1 MAQYLSFV
9 ALALLLAIAP
19 GPDSLLTLRSTL
31 IGGRRR
37 GAWTVVGILV
47 ANVVQ
52 GVLAASGL
60 GAILVHAE
68 TVFRIIKWAGAA
80 YLAYLG
86 FLAIRA
92 AWRMRNAD
100 GPADAVPTLRRSP
113 WAAARQGF
121 LCNITNPKVLAFNI
135 AVLPQFVGEHAS
147 VATLLTYA
155 MTLAAVG
162 SVVLVALVAVA
173 GLATRVLQR
182 ITVRRSIEG
191 ATGVVM
197 LGFASALVV
206 ES

>member
-1 MAQYLSFV
+1 MTPYLSFV
-9 ALALLLAIAP
+9 ALAMMLAIAP

-37 GAWTVVGILV
+37 GAWTIVGILV
-47 ANVVQ
+47 ANIVQ

-68 TVFRIIKWAGAA
+68 AVFRVIKWAGAA
-80 YLAYLG
+80 YLACLG

-100 GPADAVPTLRRSP
+100 APTDVAPLARRSP
-113 WAAARQGF
+113 LSAARQGF

-155 MTLAAVG
+155 MTLTVVG
-162 SVVLVALVAVA
+162 SFVLVALVSVA

-197 LGFASALVV
+197 LGFASALAA

>member
-1 MAQYLSFV
+1 MTQYLSFV
-9 ALALLLAIAP
+9 ALAMVLAIAP

-100 GPADAVPTLRRSP
+100 SPTDAAPMVRRSP

-155 MTLAAVG
+155 LTLAAVG

-197 LGFASALVV
+197 LGFASALVA

>member
-1 MAQYLSFV
+1 M
-9 ALALLLAIAP
+9 
-19 GPDSLLTLRSTL
+19 
-31 IGGRRR
+31 
-37 GAWTVVGILV
+37 
-47 ANVVQ
+47 
-52 GVLAASGL
+52 LAASGL

-92 AWRMRNAD
+92 AWRMRNTD
-100 GPADAVPTLRRSP
+100 TPTDTLPTLRRSP
-113 WAAARQGF
+113 LSAARQGF

-135 AVLPQFVGEHAS
+135 AVLPQFVGHHAS
-147 VATLLTYA
+147 VAALLTYA
-155 MTLAAVG
+155 MTLTVVG
-162 SVVLVALVAVA
+162 CVVLVALVSVA
-173 GLATRVLQR
+173 GIATRVLQR
-182 ITVRRSIEG
+182 VTVRRSIEG